1 MTHWLHTTRFTR
13 GKLPHWEVTEGRYFV
28 TVRCADSLPGSIVD
42 RLSEI
47 HLGRHHAAG
56 QRPDGPRD
64 QRPLQPNRTLWQREW
79 FDRWMRS
86 DSEYEKCVGYI
97 LNNPVKA
104 GLVAGVGENPRTK

>member
-47 HLGRHHAAG
+47 HQTLQDLAPQSEQFRQLQRSYFRIMDKYLDAGTGKCRLLEPKAAG
-56 QRPDGPRD
+56 IVCSE
-64 QRPLQPNRTLWQREW
+64 LASLAEWQIKV
-79 FDRWMRS
+79 S
-86 DSEYEKCVGYI
+86 H
-97 LNNPVKA
+97 
-104 GLVAGVGENPRTK
+104 

>member
-1 MTHWLHTTRFTR
+1 MPNHWHAMIEAMA
-13 GKLPHWEVTEGRYFV
+13 G
-28 TVRCADSLPGSIVD
+28 SLPPSLADIMRRVKGRTARGINA
-42 RLSEI
+42 LSSRT
-47 HLGRHHAAG
+47 GRF
-56 QRPDGPRD
+56 
-64 QRPLQPNRTLWQREW
+64 WQREW